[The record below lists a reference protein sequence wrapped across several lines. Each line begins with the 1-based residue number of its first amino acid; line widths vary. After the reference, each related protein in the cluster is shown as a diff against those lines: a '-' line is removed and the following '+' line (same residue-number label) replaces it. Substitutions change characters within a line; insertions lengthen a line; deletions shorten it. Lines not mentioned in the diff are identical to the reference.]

1 MPEKRTVD
9 AGAAAASKR
18 SPWASLSYQQFRWLF
33 ASNQAFFFAMNGQF
47 IVRSYL
53 AFKLTDSALALGVIN
68 LAVAVPMLLVSPF
81 GGVIADRL
89 ERRKLIMASQFA
101 LLLNEAI
108 VLALILGGVL
118 AFWHLVAVTIVTGAI
133 FPFMMPARQ
142 AIVVDVVG
150 KNGLGNAMALQM
162 GGMNAARVV
171 APVLAGFLIYLVG
184 VEWTYVVAIVL
195 YLMALSAMTRV
206 NPSRAIARAV
216 GSTMRGE
223 MAEGFRYVWQ
233 DRPVRALLLMGLI
246 PITLMMPFQ
255 TLLVVFAE
263 DVWDT
268 GSRGLGILQGAAGV
282 GGIVGSLAVAWR
294 AKDPSMRVML
304 YSLFAFAGGLLFFA
318 MSPWFLLGVAM
329 VVFADVFIAMFQ
341 TLNNTAINLIIPD
354 HVRGRVMSMMMMTF
368 GLTPLGTVPVSAA
381 AEAFGAPVA
390 VAGAS
395 VVSVVAVAGLM
406 LWNRSLRLVDGLI
419 AENAENAVG
428 PVPFSHGVSVAPA
441 APAVPA
447 AVPRGAPGS

>member
-1 MPEKRTVD
+1 MPPSGPTEPATAEPGRR
-9 AGAAAASKR
+9 AAF
-18 SPWASLSYQQFRWLF
+18 ASLQYQQFRWLF

-89 ERRKLIMASQFA
+89 ERRKLIMVSQFA
-101 LLLNEAI
+101 LLLTEAL
-108 VLALILGGVL
+108 VLVLILSDVL
-118 AFWHLVAVTIVTGAI
+118 AFWHLATVTLATGAI

-171 APVLAGFLIYLVG
+171 APVLAGFLIFLVG
-184 VEWTYVVAIVL
+184 VESTYVVAIGL
-195 YLMALSAMTRV
+195 YLMALAAMTRV
-206 NPSRAIARAV
+206 NPSRAIARAA

-282 GGIVGSLAVAWR
+282 GGIVGSLVVAWR
-294 AKDPSMRVML
+294 AKNPTMRLML
-304 YSLFAFAGGLLFFA
+304 YSLFAFAGGLLLFA
-318 MSPWFLLGVAM
+318 ISPWFLLGVAM

-381 AEAFGAPVA
+381 AEAFGAPAA

-395 VVSVVAVAGLM
+395 IVSVLAVTGFM
-406 LWNRSLRLVDGLI
+406 FWNRSLRLVDGLI
-419 AENAENAVG
+419 AENADKNTG
-428 PVPFSHGVSVAPA
+428 PVGFHRAGAVAPA
-441 APAVPA
+441 SPA
-447 AVPRGAPGS
+447 AAPVTRGAPGR